1 MLRAREP
8 DRSLL
13 MAFIDF
19 SETAAMLG
27 RAAVQPGP
35 QLAQALADHAGEF
48 SPLEQRVLELSRHD
62 GLETL
67 RPPVKRSRLGRL
79 LLGPEPVSR
88 MLANERL
95 EALRRLAVEARH
107 HGWRVRASVISAAKA
122 VGFTEAQIGR
132 VIDATDHAPTL
143 AQRNFA

>member
-1 MLRAREP
+1 
-8 DRSLL
+8 

-19 SETAAMLG
+19 SETATVLD
-27 RAAVQPGP
+27 RVAVPP
-35 QLAQALADHAGEF
+35 FSQALQPLAGQGGEF

-79 LLGPEPVSR
+79 LFGPEPVSR
-88 MLANERL
+88 ILANERL

-107 HGWRVRASVISAAKA
+107 HGWRVRVSVIAAA
-122 VGFTEAQIGR
+122 RAAGFTEAQIGR